1 MGEDA
6 YEGVTEPE
14 GEMFS
19 SFYEHEVHGVTK
31 VKKRYPYYVEELDD
45 NRKPFRCNLDVGIQ
59 VVSTGNRVLGA
70 MKGASDG
77 GLDIPHSE
85 KRFPGYDREEKKY
98 DAEVHKDRIMGEHV
112 SSYMEF
118 LQDED
123 EEVFKKQFAS
133 YIEEGI
139 ESTDLE
145 DLMTEAMEKIREDP
159 SPSEKSTFDKS
170 SLSADILEKI
180 TKPKK
185 YTLAERKEKA
195 AIKKQQILDG
205 EWED

>member
-1 MGEDA
+1 MIE
-6 YEGVTEPE
+6 
-14 GEMFS
+14 
-19 SFYEHEVHGVTK
+19 
-31 VKKRYPYYVEELDD
+31 KK
-45 NRKPFRCNLDVGIQ
+45 
-59 VVSTGNRVLGA
+59 
-70 MKGASDG
+70 
-77 GLDIPHSE
+77 
-85 KRFPGYDREEKKY
+85 KKY